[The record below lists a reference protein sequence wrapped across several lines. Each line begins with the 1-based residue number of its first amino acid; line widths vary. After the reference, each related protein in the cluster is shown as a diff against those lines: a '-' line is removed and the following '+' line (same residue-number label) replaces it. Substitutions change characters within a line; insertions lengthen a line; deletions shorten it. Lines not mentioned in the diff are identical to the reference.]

1 MSLTNAT
8 DTPSGENDANKT
20 SDCQPSSD
28 STMVTYRLVVDVY
41 VVGILCVVGWVGN
54 ALSVA
59 VLRRD
64 RRRYKQGTTNWL
76 LQTLAIVD
84 TTYLITSVF
93 IQPLKTIYDQTNS
106 GDGGG
111 DRSWFHRVY
120 PYVEPHAWALASIAQ
135 TTTVW
140 LVLLVTVDRFFAVCL
155 PMKVRRTSLHF
166 IIIISSSSSSITVTI
181 IIIIITLYSNH
192 L

>member
-1 MSLTNAT
+1 MSPTNAN
-8 DTPSGENDANKT
+8 DTPSGERKANET
-20 SDCQPSSD
+20 TDCQSSSD
-28 STMVTYRLVVDVY
+28 SIMSTYRLVVDVY

-84 TTYLITSVF
+84 TIYLVTSVF

-106 GDGGG
+106 DGGAG
-111 DRSWFHRVY
+111 HRSWFHRVY

-135 TTTVW
+135 TMTVW

-155 PMKVRRTSLHF
+155 PMKVRR
-166 IIIISSSSSSITVTI
+166 ISSSSSSSSSLM
-181 IIIIITLYSNH
+181 TLLSAP
-192 L
+192 

>member
-1 MSLTNAT
+1 MHHEAET
-8 DTPSGENDANKT
+8 GRWVER
-20 SDCQPSSD
+20 QQ
-28 STMVTYRLVVDVY
+28 LV
-41 VVGILCVVGWVGN
+41 GTLCVAGWIGN

-84 TTYLITSVF
+84 TAYLATSIL
-93 IQPLKTIYDQTNS
+93 IQPLKTIYDQTDW
-106 GDGGG
+106 GET
-111 DRSWFHRVY
+111 SWFRRVY
-120 PYVEPHAWALASIAQ
+120 PYVEPHAWALASTAQ

-155 PMKVRRTSLHF
+155 PMKVCHANV
-166 IIIISSSSSSITVTI
+166 I
-181 IIIIITLYSNH
+181 
-192 L
+192 